1 MGGSVSV
8 FNLSPLLQSLD
19 LPGKEVAREE
29 GEPLQTFAGHRSEGY
44 ALDWSKAAPGQLA
57 LERDSEAGQEDL
69 QELPPQLLF
78 IHQGLQDVKEVHWHE
93 KVPGLLI
100 ATSHTGFDVFKTIS
114 V

>member
-1 MGGSVSV
+1 MW
-8 FNLSPLLQSLD
+8 D
-19 LPGKEVAREE
+19 
-29 GEPLQTFAGHRSEGY
+29 
-44 ALDWSKAAPGQLA
+44 LA

-78 IHQGLQDVKEVHWHE
+78 IHQGLQVQLLLLTPTPTCCQDVKEVHWHE